1 MIIYLI
7 FCLLFLFL
15 ILFLRKKK
23 VNYFIIITFSSV
35 IIYSTLLFLNHIEKE
50 ELEKKI
56 EKLDLNKDGFFSKDE
71 NTEELKI
78 LENEL
83 ISDTGENMFILFG
96 LPICF
101 IFTTGNVLVF
111 YILNKVYHKII
122 NIN

>member
-7 FCLLFLFL
+7 FCLIFLIL

-35 IIYSTLLFLNHIEKE
+35 IIYSPLLFLNYIKKE
-50 ELEKKI
+50 DLEKKV
-56 EKLDLNKDGFFSKDE
+56 EKLDLNKDVFFSKDE
-71 NTEELKI
+71 DTEEFKI

-111 YILNKVYHKII
+111 YILNQVYHKII
-122 NIN
+122 KIN